1 MKVHLLFFFWQHS
14 LFLYHVFCYAGAK
27 GETGVEQNMP
37 GWFRTNGIR
46 AKVLMDV
53 SKRDLGNTRIKR
65 KGEVLGRVFFFFWSF
80 KRSSD
85 EKSKT
90 ALTMTYHWA
99 IGH

>member
-1 MKVHLLFFFWQHS
+1 MRLTNECRMRMRRMNEEGTSIFFFFWQHS
-14 LFLYHVFCYAGAK
+14 LFLYHVFCYAGDK

-65 KGEVLGRVFFFFWSF
+65 KGEVLRRVCCFFLVF
-80 KRSSD
+80 
-85 EKSKT
+85 
-90 ALTMTYHWA
+90 
-99 IGH
+99 